1 MKRIQLS
8 GIVIIM
14 AMLISVNYSGFFSTG
29 SFLDFV
35 PTIEAVQ
42 YDVYDEDMK
51 SEITTTTTTITATR
65 KETTTTVTAT
75 RKETTTTVETT
86 RKETTTTITTIRKET
101 TTTTVETT
109 TVTEEVTPVAIEE
122 TFNENV
128 TLEENNESNLYSI
141 GERTVVEETEVEK
154 PNNRA
159 EWYEEWLPE
168 FSTSITYTDQDFKTL
183 CNVVQHEVGGCTA
196 RSKYIVA
203 SVVINRVIQ
212 GWGASI
218 WDVVTAPNQFSGV
231 WSYVENSNYA
241 TQDTIDCVNYV
252 LNNNIDFADGATSF
266 YNPSYC
272 GYMSW
277 FENQE
282 LIAEYE
288 GHRYFR

>member
-8 GIVIIM
+8 GIVVIIIM
-14 AMLISVNYSGFFSTG
+14 AMLISVNHSGFFSTD

-51 SEITTTTTTITATR
+51 SETTTTTFT
-65 KETTTTVTAT
+65 
-75 RKETTTTVETT
+75 TT
-86 RKETTTTITTIRKET
+86 RKETTTTTTRKETTTTTTVTRKETTTTTVET

-128 TLEENNESNLYSI
+128 PLEENNESNLYSI
-141 GERTVVEETEVEK
+141 GERTVVEKTEVEK
-154 PNNRA
+154 SNNRA

-168 FSTSITYTDQDFKTL
+168 FSTSITYTDQDFQTL

-231 WSYVENSNYA
+231 WSYVEDSNYA
-241 TQDTIDCVNYV
+241 MQDTIDCVNYV